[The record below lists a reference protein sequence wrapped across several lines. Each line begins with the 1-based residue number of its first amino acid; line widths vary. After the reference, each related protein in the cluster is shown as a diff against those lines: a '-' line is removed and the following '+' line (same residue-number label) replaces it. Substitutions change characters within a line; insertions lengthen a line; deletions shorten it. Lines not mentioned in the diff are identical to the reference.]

1 MNIVKKFIEYYKP
14 YWLLFIADMVCVI
27 IASTIDLIFPQ
38 LLNYLTKELFTQAP
52 KIIMQTIIYV
62 ALGLLLL
69 YILRYMAMYFT
80 TCWGHIM
87 GARMETQMRRDLFNH
102 YQKLSF
108 SYYDKNNT
116 GEMMS
121 RIVSDLFDVT
131 ELAHHGP
138 EILLISSIKI
148 IGSFVILLNINW
160 KMTLILLAVT
170 AIMIIFSI
178 FQNKKMR
185 NVFADNRKK
194 VAIINSQIQDSLSGN
209 RVVKSF
215 ANEKIEESKFSQCND
230 AYLESKNSSYKIMGR
245 FHATN
250 SFFQGLLYIA
260 ILTSGAYCIANQTLT
275 PTELAVYALYIGLFL
290 GPVDQLLHFTEMFMR
305 GFSGFRRFYEILN
318 CKPDVQ
324 DLPNAIEL
332 NNITGN
338 VSYKNVSFEYE
349 KDKEVLTNISFDL
362 KPGKTIAL
370 VGVSGGG
377 KSTICSLLPRFY
389 DVKSG
394 AITIDDIDIRQIKM
408 ESLRKQIGIVQQDV
422 YIFTGSFR
430 ENILYGR
437 PNATEEELIAAA
449 KRANIHDFIIS
460 LPDGYDTLLGE
471 RGIRLSGGQKQRIS
485 IARVFLKN
493 PQILILDEATSAL
506 DNESERKIQQA
517 ITDLSTGRTVLV
529 IAHRLSTIRNAD
541 EIIVIEDG
549 KIAERE
555 QRHYPAFN
563 VPLRSGKRME
573 HRVPL
578 TKIPR
583 CSDRAVHQATAQDGN
598 TI

>member
-87 GARMETQMRRDLFNH
+87 GARMETKMRRDLFNH

-549 KIAERE
+549 KIAERDTHE
-555 QRHYPAFN
+555 NLLALNGTYAKYHNLAF
-563 VPLRSGKRME
+563 
-573 HRVPL
+573 
-578 TKIPR
+578 
-583 CSDRAVHQATAQDGN
+583 
-598 TI
+598 

>member
-27 IASTIDLIFPQ
+27 IASSIDLIFPQ

-87 GARMETQMRRDLFNH
+87 GARMETKMRRDLFNH

-338 VSYKNVSFEYE
+338 VSYKNVFFEYE

-549 KIAERE
+549 KIAERDTHE
-555 QRHYPAFN
+555 NLLALNGTYAKYHNLAF
-563 VPLRSGKRME
+563 
-573 HRVPL
+573 
-578 TKIPR
+578 
-583 CSDRAVHQATAQDGN
+583 
-598 TI
+598 

>member
-1 MNIVKKFIEYYKP
+1 
-14 YWLLFIADMVCVI
+14 
-27 IASTIDLIFPQ
+27 
-38 LLNYLTKELFTQAP
+38 
-52 KIIMQTIIYV
+52 
-62 ALGLLLL
+62 
-69 YILRYMAMYFT
+69 
-80 TCWGHIM
+80 
-87 GARMETQMRRDLFNH
+87 
-102 YQKLSF
+102 
-108 SYYDKNNT
+108 
-116 GEMMS
+116 
-121 RIVSDLFDVT
+121 
-131 ELAHHGP
+131 
-138 EILLISSIKI
+138 
-148 IGSFVILLNINW
+148 
-160 KMTLILLAVT
+160 MTLILLAVT
-170 AIMIIFSI
+170 IIMIIFSI

-185 NVFADNRKK
+185 KVFADNRKK
-194 VAIINSQIQDSLSGN
+194 VAVINSQIQDSLSGN

-215 ANEKIEESKFSQCND
+215 ANEKIEESKFDRCND
-230 AYLESKNSSYKIMGR
+230 AYLESKNSSYKVMGR

-260 ILTSGAYCIANQTLT
+260 ILTSGAYCIANKTLT

-318 CKPDVQ
+318 CQPDVQ

-332 NNITGN
+332 KNITGN
-338 VSYKNVSFEYE
+338 VSYKDVSFEYE
-349 KDKEVLTNISFDL
+349 KDKEVLNNISFDL
-362 KPGKTIAL
+362 KPGKTVAL

-394 AITIDDIDIRQIKM
+394 SITIDNIDIRNIKM
-408 ESLRKQIGIVQQDV
+408 ESLRRHIGIVQQDV

-430 ENILYGR
+430 ENILYGN
-437 PNATEEELIAAA
+437 PQATEEELIAAA

-493 PQILILDEATSAL
+493 PPILILDEATSAL

-549 KIAERE
+549 KIAERDTHE
-555 QRHYPAFN
+555 NLLALNGTYAKYHNLAF
-563 VPLRSGKRME
+563 
-573 HRVPL
+573 
-578 TKIPR
+578 
-583 CSDRAVHQATAQDGN
+583 
-598 TI
+598 

>member
-27 IASTIDLIFPQ
+27 IASSIDLIFPQ

-87 GARMETQMRRDLFNH
+87 GARMETKMRRDLFNH

-549 KIAERE
+549 KIAERNTHE
-555 QRHYPAFN
+555 NLLALNGTYAKYHNLAF
-563 VPLRSGKRME
+563 
-573 HRVPL
+573 
-578 TKIPR
+578 
-583 CSDRAVHQATAQDGN
+583 
-598 TI
+598 

>member
-1 MNIVKKFIEYYKP
+1 MNIVKKFIDYYKP
-14 YWLLFIADMVCVI
+14 HWFLFIADMICVI
-27 IASTIDLIFPQ
+27 VASTIDLIFPQ
-38 LLNYLTKELFTQAP
+38 LLNFLTKELFT
-52 KIIMQTIIYV
+52 KDSKVIMQTIVYV
-62 ALGLLLL
+62 ALGLLTL
-69 YILRYMAMYFT
+69 YVLRYIAMYFT

-87 GARMETQMRRDLFNH
+87 GARMETKMRSDLFNH

-138 EILLISSIKI
+138 EILLISTIKI
-148 IGSFVILLNINW
+148 IGSFAILLRINW
-160 KMTLILLAVT
+160 QMTLILLAVT
-170 AIMIIFSI
+170 CIMIIFSA

-194 VAIINSQIQDSLSGN
+194 VAIINTQIQDSLSGN

-215 ANEKIEESKFSQCND
+215 ANERVEEAKFEKCNK

-250 SFFQGLLYIA
+250 SFFQGLLYIS
-260 ILTSGAYCIANQTLT
+260 ILTSGAYCIAKKTLT

-305 GFSGFRRFYEILN
+305 GFSGFRRFVEILS
-318 CKPDVQ
+318 CHLDVQ
-324 DLPNAIEL
+324 DSPNAITL
-332 NNITGN
+332 TDIKGN

-349 KDKEVLTNISFDL
+349 KGKEVLYDISFEL
-362 KPGKTIAL
+362 KPGKTVAL
-370 VGVSGGG
+370 VGASGGG

-389 DVKSG
+389 DVKNG
-394 AITIDDIDIRQIKM
+394 AITIDNIDIRQIKM
-408 ESLRKQIGIVQQDV
+408 ESLRQKIGIVQQDV

-437 PNATEEELIAAA
+437 SDATEEELIAAA
-449 KRANIHDFIIS
+449 KRANIHDFIMS
-460 LPDGYDTLLGE
+460 LPEGYDTLLGE

-493 PQILILDEATSAL
+493 PPILILDEATSAL

-549 KIAERE
+549 KIAEKDTHE
-555 QRHYPAFN
+555 NLLALNGTYAKYHNLAF
-563 VPLRSGKRME
+563 
-573 HRVPL
+573 
-578 TKIPR
+578 
-583 CSDRAVHQATAQDGN
+583 
-598 TI
+598 

>member
-1 MNIVKKFIEYYKP
+1 
-14 YWLLFIADMVCVI
+14 
-27 IASTIDLIFPQ
+27 
-38 LLNYLTKELFTQAP
+38 
-52 KIIMQTIIYV
+52 
-62 ALGLLLL
+62 
-69 YILRYMAMYFT
+69 
-80 TCWGHIM
+80 
-87 GARMETQMRRDLFNH
+87 
-102 YQKLSF
+102 
-108 SYYDKNNT
+108 
-116 GEMMS
+116 
-121 RIVSDLFDVT
+121 
-131 ELAHHGP
+131 
-138 EILLISSIKI
+138 
-148 IGSFVILLNINW
+148 
-160 KMTLILLAVT
+160 
-170 AIMIIFSI
+170 
-178 FQNKKMR
+178 
-185 NVFADNRKK
+185 
-194 VAIINSQIQDSLSGN
+194 
-209 RVVKSF
+209 
-215 ANEKIEESKFSQCND
+215 
-230 AYLESKNSSYKIMGR
+230 
-245 FHATN
+245 
-250 SFFQGLLYIA
+250 
-260 ILTSGAYCIANQTLT
+260 
-275 PTELAVYALYIGLFL
+275 
-290 GPVDQLLHFTEMFMR
+290 MFMR

-549 KIAERE
+549 KIAERDTHE
-555 QRHYPAFN
+555 NLLALNGTYAKYHNLAF
-563 VPLRSGKRME
+563 
-573 HRVPL
+573 
-578 TKIPR
+578 
-583 CSDRAVHQATAQDGN
+583 
-598 TI
+598 

>member
-27 IASTIDLIFPQ
+27 IASSIDLIFPQ
-38 LLNYLTKELFTQAP
+38 LLNYLTKELFTQDAA
-52 KIIMQTIIYV
+52 IIMQTIVYV
-62 ALGLLLL
+62 GLGLLLL
-69 YILRYMAMYFT
+69 YILRYIAMYFT

-87 GARMETQMRRDLFNH
+87 GARMETKMRRDLFNH

-170 AIMIIFSI
+170 VIMIIFSI

-185 NVFADNRKK
+185 KVFADNRKK
-194 VAIINSQIQDSLSGN
+194 VAVINSQIQDSLSGN

-215 ANEKIEESKFSQCND
+215 ANEKIEESKFDRCND

-260 ILTSGAYCIANQTLT
+260 ILTSGAYCIANKTLT

-318 CKPDVQ
+318 CQPDVK

-332 NNITGN
+332 KNITGN
-338 VSYKNVSFEYE
+338 VSYKDVSFEYE
-349 KDKEVLTNISFDL
+349 KDKEVLNNISFDL
-362 KPGKTIAL
+362 KPGKTVAL

-394 AITIDDIDIRQIKM
+394 SITIDNIDIRNIKM
-408 ESLRKQIGIVQQDV
+408 ESLRRHIGIVQQDV

-430 ENILYGR
+430 ENILYGN
-437 PNATEEELIAAA
+437 PQATEEELIAAA

-493 PQILILDEATSAL
+493 PPILILDEATSAL

-549 KIAERE
+549 KIAERDTHE
-555 QRHYPAFN
+555 NLLALNGTYAKYHNLAF
-563 VPLRSGKRME
+563 
-573 HRVPL
+573 
-578 TKIPR
+578 
-583 CSDRAVHQATAQDGN
+583 
-598 TI
+598 